1 MSMSEDDSLFD
12 QSDESQS
19 LFADESVEEL
29 AGDDEVGMTSEEAP
43 ADELDESTDAD
54 AAKKKGLSL
63 NLYDAMLLISLVCI
77 TLATLFLVFELRT
90 FGDFPGGF
98 PWRTSE
104 LNTLM
109 F

>member
-1 MSMSEDDSLFD
+1 MSEDDSLFD
-12 QSDESQS
+12 ESAESQS
-19 LFADESVEEL
+19 VFDDEPMGEL
-29 AGDDEVGMTSEEAP
+29 SGEGEEVGMTSDEASDDTDS
-43 ADELDESTDAD
+43 ADE
-54 AAKKKGLSL
+54 AAKKDKFTL
-63 NLYDAMLLISLVCI
+63 NLYDAMLMISLVCI